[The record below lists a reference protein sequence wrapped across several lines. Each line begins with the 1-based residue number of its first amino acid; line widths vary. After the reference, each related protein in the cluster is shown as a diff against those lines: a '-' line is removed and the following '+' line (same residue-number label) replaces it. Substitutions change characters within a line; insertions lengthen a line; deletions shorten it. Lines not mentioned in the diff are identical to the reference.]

1 MRLRQAT
8 AAATAT
14 VTEAMFERVRESVR
28 LHTQVRVWVRSKVR
42 VRASVTRVASVTG
55 VASVKGVA
63 RVCEVHVVRV
73 KAEATSVTVKV
84 QLCQCEQLVS
94 RSVSACV
101 RCLV

>member
-8 AAATAT
+8 ATAT

-28 LHTQVRVWVRSKVR
+28 LRIQVRVWVRSKVR
-42 VRASVTRVASVTG
+42 VRASVTG
-55 VASVKGVA
+55 VMRVKGVA
-63 RVCEVHVVRV
+63 RVCEMHVVRV

-94 RSVSACV
+94 MRV
-101 RCLV
+101 